1 MLHELFLLTTITIA
15 AKLQKKK
22 KIFLLYVKPK
32 KTKDKKKINPK
43 SKSLKETTKKLEH
56 VPHNKNGTRP
66 N

>member
-22 KIFLLYVKPK
+22 KYFYSTLNQK
-32 KTKDKKKINPK
+32 KQKTKKKINPK